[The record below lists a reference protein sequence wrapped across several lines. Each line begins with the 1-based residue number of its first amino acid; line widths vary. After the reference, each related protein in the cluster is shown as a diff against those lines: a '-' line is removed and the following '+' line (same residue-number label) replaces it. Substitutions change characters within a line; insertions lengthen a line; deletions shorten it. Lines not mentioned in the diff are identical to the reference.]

1 MCSTAGAGSRGGSS
15 IGGRLPSAD
24 ALDDVLL
31 AHEMNGEQLPY
42 DHSYPARGLTPT
54 PRDLGIPAQPCLSYA
69 P

>member
-1 MCSTAGAGSRGGSS
+1 VAGGVDHGPVR
-15 IGGRLPSAD
+15 RPLPSAN

-31 AHEMNGEQLPY
+31 AYEMNGEQLPY